1 MIRLLYGENEF
12 TIAEKVIAMRDQI
25 YPEEMREFN
34 IMRFDGA
41 SLTRPEL
48 LNAIS
53 VVPFMA
59 TARLVIVKDLLKKF
73 DKVSGSD
80 NLGDWDGI
88 VDDLES
94 ISSTTQLLF
103 VEQDLSNRNPMLKFL
118 KEVGNVEYHPLLK
131 TRELTQWTL
140 DRAGSEGM
148 SINFD
153 AARYLAASIGPD
165 LRMIDSEL
173 KKLHLYNNF
182 GDINIESVRDMVAQ
196 VREQSVFRVV
206 DFVIEGRSK
215 EAIVVVTRLLD
226 SGSSPAMITRMIER
240 QVRFLLIAKDLKSR
254 DIPNAVLGKRLSLF
268 GYPLTKTLDM
278 EKNISMNRLLFMHDL
293 LLNLEIKVRDGVLQ
307 EHLAL
312 DFLIAQLSGK

>member
-34 IMRFDGA
+34 IMRFEGA
-41 SLTRPEL
+41 ALTRPEL

-73 DKVSGSD
+73 DKVPGSD

-153 AARYLAASIGPD
+153 AARYLAASVGPD

-215 EAIVVVTRLLD
+215 EAIVVATRLLD

-254 DIPNAVLGKRLSLF
+254 DIPNAELGKRLSLF

-278 EKNISMNRLLFMHDL
+278 EKNISMNRLIFMHDL

-312 DFLIAQLSGK
+312 DFLIVQLSGK

>member
-34 IMRFDGA
+34 IMRFEGA
-41 SLTRPEL
+41 ALTRPEL

-312 DFLIAQLSGK
+312 DFLIVQLSGK

>member
-1 MIRLLYGENEF
+1 
-12 TIAEKVIAMRDQI
+12 MRDQI

-312 DFLIAQLSGK
+312 DFLIVQLSGK

>member
-1 MIRLLYGENEF
+1 
-12 TIAEKVIAMRDQI
+12 MRDQI

-34 IMRFDGA
+34 IMRFEGA

-215 EAIVVVTRLLD
+215 EAIVVATRLLD

>member
-34 IMRFDGA
+34 IMRFEGA

-73 DKVSGSD
+73 DKVPGSD

-118 KEVGNVEYHPLLK
+118 KEVGTVEYHPLLK

-254 DIPNAVLGKRLSLF
+254 DIPNAELGKRLSLF

-312 DFLIAQLSGK
+312 DFLIVQLSGK

>member
-1 MIRLLYGENEF
+1 
-12 TIAEKVIAMRDQI
+12 MRDQI

-34 IMRFDGA
+34 IMRFEGA
-41 SLTRPEL
+41 ALTRPEL

-73 DKVSGSD
+73 DKVPGSD

-254 DIPNAVLGKRLSLF
+254 DIPNAELGKRLSLF
-268 GYPLTKTLDM
+268 GYPVTKTLDM

-312 DFLIAQLSGK
+312 DFLIVQLSGK

>member
-1 MIRLLYGENEF
+1 
-12 TIAEKVIAMRDQI
+12 MRDQI

-73 DKVSGSD
+73 DKVSGID

-312 DFLIAQLSGK
+312 DFLIVQLSGK

>member
-34 IMRFDGA
+34 IMRFEGA
-41 SLTRPEL
+41 ALTRPEL

-73 DKVSGSD
+73 DKVPGSD

-254 DIPNAVLGKRLSLF
+254 DIPNAELGKRLSLF
-268 GYPLTKTLDM
+268 GYPVTKTLDM

-312 DFLIAQLSGK
+312 DFLIVQLSGK

>member
-1 MIRLLYGENEF
+1 
-12 TIAEKVIAMRDQI
+12 MRDQI

-34 IMRFDGA
+34 IMRFEGA
-41 SLTRPEL
+41 ALTRPEL

-73 DKVSGSD
+73 DKVPGSD

-254 DIPNAVLGKRLSLF
+254 DIPNAELGKRLSLF

-312 DFLIAQLSGK
+312 DFLIVQLSGK

>member
-34 IMRFDGA
+34 IMRFEGA
-41 SLTRPEL
+41 ALTRPEL

-73 DKVSGSD
+73 DKVPGSD

-153 AARYLAASIGPD
+153 AARYLAASVGPD

-215 EAIVVVTRLLD
+215 EAIVVATRLLD

-254 DIPNAVLGKRLSLF
+254 DIPNAELGKRLSLF

-278 EKNISMNRLLFMHDL
+278 EKNISMNRLIFMHDL

>member
-34 IMRFDGA
+34 IMRFEGA
-41 SLTRPEL
+41 ALTRPEL

-73 DKVSGSD
+73 DKVPGSD

-118 KEVGNVEYHPLLK
+118 KEVVSN
-131 TRELTQWTL
+131 Q
-140 DRAGSEGM
+140 
-148 SINFD
+148 
-153 AARYLAASIGPD
+153 
-165 LRMIDSEL
+165 
-173 KKLHLYNNF
+173 
-182 GDINIESVRDMVAQ
+182 
-196 VREQSVFRVV
+196 
-206 DFVIEGRSK
+206 
-215 EAIVVVTRLLD
+215 
-226 SGSSPAMITRMIER
+226 
-240 QVRFLLIAKDLKSR
+240 
-254 DIPNAVLGKRLSLF
+254 
-268 GYPLTKTLDM
+268 
-278 EKNISMNRLLFMHDL
+278 
-293 LLNLEIKVRDGVLQ
+293 
-307 EHLAL
+307 
-312 DFLIAQLSGK
+312 

>member
-34 IMRFDGA
+34 IMRFEGA
-41 SLTRPEL
+41 ALTRPEL

-73 DKVSGSD
+73 DKVPGSD

-103 VEQDLSNRNPMLKFL
+103 VEQHLSNRNPMLKFL

-153 AARYLAASIGPD
+153 AARYLAASVGPD

-215 EAIVVVTRLLD
+215 EAIVVATRLLD

-240 QVRFLLIAKDLKSR
+240 QVRFLLITKDLKSR
-254 DIPNAVLGKRLSLF
+254 DIPNAELGKRLSLF

-312 DFLIAQLSGK
+312 DFLIVQLSGK